1 MNWNYKEKP
10 IKKLRDWYNDKVR
23 KDKNGFLDIH
33 DFLEWYKNNI
43 KDSCCYYCGLTE
55 RECQRIVHLGI
66 LQSERFPKYGIFSRG
81 VGRGYWLEID
91 RKDPD
96 NKKYSKENCV
106 PSCYFCNNDKS
117 DVFTNIEYKLF
128 YQNRREYLV
137 SLISKDSNS

>member
-1 MNWNYKEKP
+1 MNWTYKEKP

-23 KDKNGFLDIH
+23 KEKNGFLDIH

-55 RECQRIVHLGI
+55 KECQRIVHLGI
-66 LQSERFPKYGIFSRG
+66 LQSKRFPKDGLFSRG
-81 VGRGYWLEID
+81 VSRGYWLEID

-96 NKKYSKENCV
+96 NTTYSKENCV

-117 DVFTNIEYKLF
+117 DVFTDLDYKLF
-128 YQNRREYLV
+128 YQNRREYLI
-137 SLISKDSNS
+137 SLIPKIVE